1 MIKHTKNPKDYIV
14 TPWEVSGEIDYDKLI
29 KDFGVKPLD
38 DKILTRL
45 EKHTKELHFFLKR
58 NIFFAHT
65 YFNTIL
71 EQVEKG
77 NKFYLYTGRAP
88 SGPVHLGHLVPW
100 IFCKWLQD
108 KFNAELLFQI
118 PDEEKFLFNE
128 NITLEDTNKWAYHN
142 ILDIIAIGFN
152 PKKTRIFLDTEY
164 ANVMYKHACR
174 VAKKITFST
183 AKATFGFNDSNNLG
197 EIFYTCMQSVP
208 AFLPTILEGKTTYC
222 LIPCAIDQQ
231 PHFFMT
237 NDVAP
242 KLGYPK
248 TATILCRFLP
258 GLQGMHQ
265 EGKMSSSIES
275 TTIFTTD
282 NTQQV
287 RDKIMKYAFSGGRET
302 IEAHKKYGGNPNID
316 VSYQY
321 LTYFLEDSNKLKEIY
336 NEYESGKMLTGELKE
351 FTIGVINKFL
361 KEHQQKREKAKNMV
375 DKFLIKN

>member
-1 MIKHTKNPKDYIV
+1 MPKKYIV

-38 DKILTRL
+38 DKILNRL
-45 EKHTKELHFFLKR
+45 EKHTGELHYFLKR
-58 NIFFAHT
+58 KIFFAHT
-65 YFNTIL
+65 YFDTIL
-71 EQVEKG
+71 DQVEKG

-88 SGPVHLGHLVPW
+88 SGPIHLGHLVPW

-108 KFNAELLFQI
+108 RFDANLLFQI

-128 NITLEDTNKWAYHN
+128 NLTLEDTKKWADEN

-152 PKKTRIFLDTEY
+152 PKKTKIFLDTEY
-164 ANVMYKHACR
+164 AKTMYKHACR

-183 AKATFGFNDSNNLG
+183 AKTTFGFTDSNNLG

-231 PHFFMT
+231 PHFFLT

-265 EGKMSSSIES
+265 EGKMSSSVEN
-275 TTIFTTD
+275 TTIWTTD
-282 NTQQV
+282 SPEKV
-287 RDKIMKYAFSGGRET
+287 RNKIIKYAFSGGRET
-302 IEAHKKYGGNPNID
+302 IERHRQLGGNPDID

-336 NEYESGKMLTGELKE
+336 EDYKSGELLTGELKE
-351 FTIGVINKFL
+351 FTIDVINKFL
-361 KEHQQKREKAKNMV
+361 KEHQFRREKAKNMIN
-375 DKFLIKN
+375 KFMLRD

>member
-1 MIKHTKNPKDYIV
+1 MPKKYIV

-38 DKILTRL
+38 DKILNRL
-45 EKHTKELHFFLKR
+45 EKHTGELHYFLKR
-58 NIFFAHT
+58 KIFFAHT
-65 YFNTIL
+65 YFDTIL
-71 EQVEKG
+71 DQVEKG

-88 SGPVHLGHLVPW
+88 SGPIHLGHLVPW

-108 KFNAELLFQI
+108 RFDANLLFQI

-128 NITLEDTNKWAYHN
+128 NLTLEDTKKWADEN

-152 PKKTRIFLDTEY
+152 PKKTKIFLDTEY
-164 ANVMYKHACR
+164 AKTMYKHACR

-183 AKATFGFNDSNNLG
+183 AKTTFGFTDSNNLG

-231 PHFFMT
+231 PHFFLT

-258 GLQGMHQ
+258 GLQGMHR
-265 EGKMSSSIES
+265 EGKMSSSVEN

-282 NTQQV
+282 APQQV
-287 RDKIMKYAFSGGRET
+287 KNKIMNYAFSGGRET
-302 IEAHKKYGGNPNID
+302 IERHRQLGGNPDID

-336 NEYESGKMLTGELKE
+336 EDYKSGELLTGELKE
-351 FTIGVINKFL
+351 FTINVINKFL
-361 KEHQQKREKAKNMV
+361 KEHQFRREKAKNMI
-375 DKFLIKN
+375 DKFMLRD